1 MSERRVTDGLPVVGV
16 RAWAAALALLGLQGC
31 MNFGALTLDRDRFDF
46 TQAVANSWKQQTL
59 LNIVKLRYADTPIFV
74 DVGQIVSGYQLV
86 STVQAGGSIYPNLST
101 TNTNL
106 NNFFSLGA
114 QGQYTDRPTIT
125 YVPLTGS
132 QFIRTLL
139 TPIPPIRLF
148 ELIEAGWPADRL
160 FTVAVQSVNGLSNT
174 KGGSQGRKAAD
185 PEFAQLVKS
194 LRRIQS
200 SGAVGLRVDIDKEKK
215 DEGLVMFFAT
225 KKVPPDIEDDRETA
239 KRLLGLS
246 PEKSEFPVIYGA
258 VPAGR
263 DDVVAVRTRSG
274 FQILIELAS
283 YVQIPEQ
290 HESEKRAYPHAVTP
304 PDDQEALPPLIRI
317 ASDVSRPK
325 DAFVMVH
332 YGDRWY
338 WIENRDL
345 SSKSLFSFLLVML
358 TLAEPGDKAPSPLLT
373 IQTN

>member
-1 MSERRVTDGLPVVGV
+1 MRASFADRRWSGRLWL
-16 RAWAAALALLGLQGC
+16 WAAMVVLLSLQGC
-31 MNFGALTLDRDRFDF
+31 MNFGALTLDRDRLDF

-86 STVQAGGSIYPNLST
+86 STVQAGGTIYPNLETGPSKA
-101 TNTNL
+101 L
-106 NNFFSLGA
+106 NNFFSFGA

-160 FTVAVQSVNGLSNT
+160 FTIGVQTVNGLSNSR
-174 KGGSQGRKAAD
+174 GGSQGRKAAD
-185 PEFAQLVKS
+185 PEFARLVKS
-194 LRRIQS
+194 LRRIQA
-200 SGAVGLRVDIDKEKK
+200 SGAVGLRVDVDKERKS
-215 DEGLVMFFAT
+215 EGLVLFFAT
-225 KKVPPDIEDDRETA
+225 TKVPPDIQEEREA
-239 KRLLGLS
+239 VKRLLGLN
-246 PEKSEFPVIYGA
+246 PEKTEYRVIYGA
-258 VPAGR
+258 TSGQ
-263 DDVVAVRTRSG
+263 DDVVALHTRSG

-283 YVQIPEQ
+283 YVQIPEE
-290 HESEKRAYPHAVTP
+290 HEREKRAYPHAVVP
-304 PDDQEALPPLIRI
+304 PQDQEALPPLIRI
-317 ASDVSRPK
+317 ASDVSRPT
-325 DAFVMVH
+325 DAFVTV
-332 YGDRWY
+332 YYNDRWY

-345 SSKSLFSFLLVML
+345 SSKGLFSFLLVML
-358 TLAEPGDKAPSPLLT
+358 TLAETGEKAPSPLLT